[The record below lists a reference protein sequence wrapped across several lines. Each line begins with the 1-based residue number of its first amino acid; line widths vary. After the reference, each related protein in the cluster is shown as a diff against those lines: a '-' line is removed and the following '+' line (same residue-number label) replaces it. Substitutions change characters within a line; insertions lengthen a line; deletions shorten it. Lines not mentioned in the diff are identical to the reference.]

1 MLSSWRR
8 LPTAVRAVLAGLAV
22 LLAGNVPWGG
32 IAGVPMLA
40 GSNMRALVAVPWA
53 TLPMLLYLFVYW
65 QYLGG
70 RGWPRATAEARRE
83 SLRANG
89 LSADVWGMSL
99 LAGFVGLAATLPL
112 LRIMGRLVALPAEAQ
127 PIATPA
133 GMPLVTMSILLI
145 TASIVAGVTEEAAFR
160 GYMQGPIERK
170 YGALVAI
177 LVTGTVFGLAHYNH
191 HPTAVLVLLP
201 YYIAISAIY
210 GGLAAAT
217 NSILPG
223 LALHVGGDVF
233 SFVRLWT
240 TGQPEWQPASTSP
253 PLVWQTGVD
262 FAFVRS
268 VIVFAVLCAAAAW
281 AYRATRRVA
290 REQAPSTA

>member
-1 MLSSWRR
+1 LSSWRR
-8 LPTAVRAVLAGLAV
+8 LPIIVRAVLAGLVV
-22 LLAGNVPWGG
+22 LFAGSVPWGG
-32 IAGVPMLA
+32 IAGIPMLA

-53 TLPMLLYLFVYW
+53 TVPMLLYLFVYW

-70 RGWPRATAEARRE
+70 RGWPRATADARRT

-112 LRIMGRLVALPAEAQ
+112 LRIMGRLVTLPAEAE

-170 YGALVAI
+170 HGALVAI

-233 SFVRLWT
+233 SFMRLWT
-240 TGQPEWQPASTSP
+240 TGQPEWQAASTPP

-268 VIVFAVLCAAAAW
+268 VVVFAVLCGAAAW

-290 REQAPSTA
+290 RAQAPSTA